1 MSLDG
6 EKERTN
12 DRDWASLVLGDRG
25 MQQRRVRRTSR
36 VGRYPGSPRKRG
48 RDRGEGPAVLDSVDG
63 SQDDRECTDHSV

>member
-25 MQQRRVRRTSR
+25 MQQRRDRRTSR

-48 RDRGEGPAVLDSVDG
+48 RDGG
-63 SQDDRECTDHSV
+63 